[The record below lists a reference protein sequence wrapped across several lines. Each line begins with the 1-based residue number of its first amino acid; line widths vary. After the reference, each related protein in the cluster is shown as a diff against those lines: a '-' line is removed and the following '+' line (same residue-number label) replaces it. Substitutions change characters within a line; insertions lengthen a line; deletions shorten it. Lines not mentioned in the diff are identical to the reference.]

1 MLNHTYGPRVTQG
14 YDAYGYDKEKRLALM
29 KWERS
34 LRAIVDG
41 KASGVTK
48 VVRLAKWGVT
58 SRHRFWELADR
69 RSPPDQ

>member
-1 MLNHTYGPRVTQG
+1 VAVEDITKVLNHTYGPRVTQG

-48 VVRLAKWGVT
+48 VVRLASG
-58 SRHRFWELADR
+58 A
-69 RSPPDQ
+69 